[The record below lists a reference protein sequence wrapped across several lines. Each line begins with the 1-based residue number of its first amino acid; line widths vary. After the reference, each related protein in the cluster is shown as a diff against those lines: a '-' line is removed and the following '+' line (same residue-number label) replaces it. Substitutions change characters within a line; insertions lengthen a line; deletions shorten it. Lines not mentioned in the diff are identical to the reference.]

1 MKHTFLH
8 TLVNG
13 PFEDPVLFIR
23 IMWEKRALMFDIGN
37 ISRLD
42 PGDLH
47 KITDVFVTHT
57 HIDHFIGLDSLIRAL
72 LRRETPLRI
81 YGPSNIADC
90 VEGKLKGYTWNL
102 IEEYPMK
109 IEVYAVDGDIIL
121 PSSFHAADRF
131 LRRDKSIRNFSGI
144 LLQEP
149 LFRVRAVQLDHQVP
163 CLAFTVEEEIH
174 INIDKVSLGEKGLP
188 VGPWLSE
195 LKKAIRGK
203 MPHDAEI
210 VVSGRKYKLGEL
222 SGIYKITK
230 GQKISYVT
238 DVSASDANIDKIIGL
253 VSGSDILYCEAYFLH
268 KDLDR
273 ALERFHLTARLAGMI
288 ARQAGVGNLS
298 VMHFSPKYRGFDE
311 TPEVEAMEE
320 FRREVY

>member
-1 MKHTFLH
+1 
-8 TLVNG
+8 
-13 PFEDPVLFIR
+13 
-23 IMWEKRALMFDIGN
+23 MFDIGN

-90 VEGKLKGYTWNL
+90 IEGKLKGYTWNL

-109 IEVYAVDGDIIL
+109 IEVYAVDGDRIL
-121 PSSFHAADRF
+121 SSSFHAADRF
-131 LRRDKSIRNFSGI
+131 LRRNKNVRNFSGI

-163 CLAFTVEEEIH
+163 CLAFSVEEEIH
-174 INIDKVSLGEKGLP
+174 INIDKGSLGEKGLP

-203 MPHDAEI
+203 MPRDAEI

-238 DVSASDANIDKIIGL
+238 DVSATDANMDKIINL
-253 VSGSDILYCEAYFLH
+253 VSGSDTLYCEAYFLH

-273 ALERFHLTARLAGMI
+273 AMERFHLTAKLAGMI
-288 ARQAGVGNLS
+288 ARQAGVRNLS

>member
-57 HIDHFIGLDSLIRAL
+57 HIDHFIGLDSIIRAL

-109 IEVYAVDGDIIL
+109 IEVYAVDGDRIL
-121 PSSFHAADRF
+121 PSNFHAADRF

-163 CLAFTVEEEIH
+163 CLAFSVEEEIH

-203 MPHDAEI
+203 MPRDAKI

-253 VSGSDILYCEAYFLH
+253 VSGSDTLYCEAYFLH

-273 ALERFHLTARLAGMI
+273 ALKRFHLTAKLAGMI